1 MYHGVRTCMSVQLT
15 RKNYSCAEEGEP
27 GDKAK
32 LQCPC
37 STVATYHSTCMSV
50 QLTRTNYILAHR
62 GEPVDKAKLQ
72 CPCSTVHVAT
82 CMYHGV
88 HVCLYNSSMYV
99 CMYSSLFQQELD
111 HIGVVVLGGKVKGSL
126 LVHIFR
132 GCCLLVVRNNQLRHL
147 KSSVPRGYV
156 KGRGLVVSLRL
167 DIGSSADDDA
177 LDDFRFSALGCEM

>member
-15 RKNYSCAEEGEP
+15 RKNYSRAEEGEP

-37 STVATYHSTCMSV
+37 STVAMYHSTCMSV

-62 GEPVDKAKLQ
+62 GEPVDKVKLQ

-88 HVCLYNSSMYV
+88 HVCLYNSSMYITCV
-99 CMYSSLFQQELD
+99 QLTLPAGTGSYWYGCTWLQSEGEFVGTHLPRLLSS
-111 HIGVVVLGGKVKGSL
+111 
-126 LVHIFR
+126 
-132 GCCLLVVRNNQLRHL
+132 CCT
-147 KSSVPRGYV
+147 
-156 KGRGLVVSLRL
+156 
-167 DIGSSADDDA
+167 
-177 LDDFRFSALGCEM
+177 